1 MEYFVVR
8 LFFFRKTSP
17 KKQFFSLSVD
27 KFLFMVIIGSQ
38 TIKGFFFLTCFRKRL
53 TFIVKSLLGCFLIMP
68 IDQNMFH
75 SYETKCC
82 NHDVQAKNFN
92 YNLIFMCQK
101 INKIVFN
108 ISLNLRNETQMLLS
122 VHSKITTF
130 TKELLGLQNF
140 GAIHNDSRL
149 KDM

>member
-1 MEYFVVR
+1 
-8 LFFFRKTSP
+8 
-17 KKQFFSLSVD
+17 
-27 KFLFMVIIGSQ
+27 
-38 TIKGFFFLTCFRKRL
+38 
-53 TFIVKSLLGCFLIMP
+53 
-68 IDQNMFH
+68 
-75 SYETKCC
+75 
-82 NHDVQAKNFN
+82 
-92 YNLIFMCQK
+92 MCQK